1 MNLERNNSLVILL
14 LVFLLAICIDYYSF
28 HQKTF
33 AQEKKELNDLAG
45 AYATGKSASQ
55 AADSLIKS
63 MPGGYI
69 SMIESV
75 MNTTGNNHVK
85 TSLPSNNITS
95 LSHNPIIHSK

>member
-1 MNLERNNSLVILL
+1 MNLKRNNSLLILV
-14 LVFLLAICIDYYSF
+14 LVFSLAICIDCSF

-45 AYATGKSASQ
+45 AYATGKSASE

-75 MNTTGNNHVK
+75 MNATGN
-85 TSLPSNNITS
+85 TSLP
-95 LSHNPIIHSK
+95 HNPIVHSK

>member
-1 MNLERNNSLVILL
+1 MNLKRNNSLVILV
-14 LVFLLAICIDYYSF
+14 LVFSLAICIGSYAF

-33 AQEKKELNDLAG
+33 AQEKKELNDLTG
-45 AYATGKSASQ
+45 AYATGKSASE

-75 MNTTGNNHVK
+75 MNATGN
-85 TSLPSNNITS
+85 TSLP
-95 LSHNPIIHSK
+95 HNPIVHSK

>member
-1 MNLERNNSLVILL
+1 MNLKRNNSLVILV
-14 LVFLLAICIDYYSF
+14 LVFSLAICINCSF

-45 AYATGKSASQ
+45 AYATGKSASE

-75 MNTTGNNHVK
+75 MNATSN
-85 TSLPSNNITS
+85 TSLP
-95 LSHNPIIHSK
+95 HNPIVHSK